1 MRFRTRDKCIARE
14 FGLNMDVGGNLRFVS
29 HSAEQT
35 ADLGCGLGRVLK
47 PGDIICLEGDLGAGK
62 TCLARGIARGLGVDA
77 ASVSSPTFVLAQEY
91 PGRLK
96 VYHLDLYRLTSSDEV
111 EDAGLDEYIWGGGV
125 AIIEWPE
132 VYTPLREHDRLV
144 VKIMYGPGE
153 LCRELV
159 FIPHGERYRRLLEEM
174 RTC

>member
-1 MRFRTRDKCIARE
+1 
-14 FGLNMDVGGNLRFVS
+14 MDAIENLRFTS
-29 HSAEQT
+29 CSPSQT
-35 ADLGCGLGRVLK
+35 AALGCGLGRVLK

-62 TCLARGIARGLGVDA
+62 TCLARGIARGLGVDE

-91 PGRLK
+91 RGRVK

-111 EDAGLDEYIWGGGV
+111 EEAGLDEYIWGEGV

-132 VYTPLREHDRLV
+132 VYTPLQEHDRLV
-144 VKIMYGPGE
+144 VKIMYEPAE
-153 LCRELV
+153 LRRELV
-159 FIPHGERYRRLLEEM
+159 FAPHGERYRRLLEEM